1 MTSNNITAAQVETR
15 EVLKNSFVWMTLG
28 LILTAIVAW
37 LVGQSSSIMDIAT
50 ARPVT
55 SLVALGVWAILGLG
69 FGWLVRHIPFL
80 VGVILFLLY
89 SAFTG
94 LTLSWIFQVYTDATI
109 LYALGSVVGL
119 FVVISLFALLT
130 KIDLTRW
137 WVYILFAL
145 LGLLIA
151 GVLNLLLFRSETLN
165 FLFSVAGVIIFSIS
179 TGASVQK
186 IAKMEAEL
194 APRLHNRAA
203 IIGAMMLYTN
213 FINLFLRLLEIY
225 ARAQEQGK
233 EKESQAK

>member
-186 IAKMEAEL
+186 IAKMEGEL

-213 FINLFLRLLEIY
+213 FINLFLRLLEIF
-225 ARAQEQGK
+225 ARAQSK
-233 EKESQAK
+233 ESESQAK

>member
-1 MTSNNITAAQVETR
+1 MTDKSMTAAQTETR
-15 EVLKNSFVWMTLG
+15 QVLQNSFVWMTIG
-28 LILTAIVAW
+28 LVLTAVIAW
-37 LVGQSSSIMDIAT
+37 LVGQSQSIMEIAT
-50 ARPVT
+50 ARPVA
-55 SLVALGVWAILGLG
+55 SLVALGVWAVLGLG
-69 FGWLVRHIPFL
+69 FGWLVRHIPYL
-80 VGVILFLLY
+80 VGVVLFILY

-109 LYALGSVVGL
+109 LYALVSVVGL
-119 FVVISLFALLT
+119 FAVISLFALFT
-130 KIDLTRW
+130 RIDLTRW

-151 GVLNLLLFRSETLN
+151 GLLNLLLFRSETLT

-186 IAKMEAEL
+186 ITKMEADL

-213 FINLFLRLLEIY
+213 FINLFLRLLEIF
-225 ARAQEQGK
+225 ARAQEK
-233 EKESQAK
+233 EQESESK

>member
-1 MTSNNITAAQVETR
+1 MSINDIASVKSEER
-15 EVLKNSFVWMTLG
+15 DVLKNSFIWMTLG

-37 LVGQSSSIMDIAT
+37 IVGQSSSIMEIAT
-50 ARPVT
+50 ARPVA
-55 SLVALGVWAILGLG
+55 SLVALGVWAVLGLG
-69 FGWLVRHIPFL
+69 FGWLVRHIPFS
-80 VGVILFLLY
+80 VGVILFILY

-119 FVVISLFALLT
+119 FVVISLFALFT

-151 GVLNLLLFRSETLN
+151 GVLNLLIFRSETLN

-186 IAKMEAEL
+186 IAKMEREL
-194 APRLHNRAA
+194 APKLHNRAA

-225 ARAQEQGK
+225 ARTQEKQG
-233 EKESQAK
+233 ESQTK